1 MKNHQKPNVLF
12 FFSDQH
18 SMHHIGAY
26 GGDIV
31 RTPTLDRLA
40 DDGYRFDNCYCQSPL
55 CVPSRSS
62 LFAGKY
68 VRNILT
74 YENDCILDT
83 SRHIPFPKLVSNEG
97 YRSCVIGKQHIN
109 GEQFMGFKQRPYGD
123 YYGQGHQ
130 PDPYRDADERQGK
143 SGLGEV
149 RNGGYFELSGPTG
162 IPEFQISE
170 HIISYEAVKWLQEH
184 KELHLDEPFFL
195 MLNFPKPHW
204 PYNPPAGYF
213 DLYKD
218 AVHTEELD
226 ESLWEK
232 DVPYIQN
239 LRKQWGVTSGNK
251 ADMDKALAA
260 YLGCIT
266 HIDALMGSIIE
277 SLEYLGFAENTMIV
291 YSTDHGDMAGEHNLW
306 QKGCFY
312 EGSAGVPLIIK
323 MPKDYPGG
331 KHIEENVGL
340 LDLYPTFCDV
350 CGVGETESLELEG
363 RSLLSLIE
371 GSGDSGRDAVFSE
384 IGWRTFAGDAGCMV
398 KKGNLKYN
406 YYLES
411 GHEMYDLEDDP
422 DERNNLI
429 GNTEYADTEAELR
442 KLAEE
447 FFEPQEFNRRYA
459 SQLRFHQQKFRHTYS
474 NQYVLSDGTIIDA
487 RP

>member
-1 MKNHQKPNVLF
+1 MKNKSKPNVLF

-18 SMHHIGAY
+18 SVHHIGAY
-26 GGDIV
+26 GAETV

-40 DDGYRFDNCYCQSPL
+40 GEGYRFDNCYCQSPL

-62 LFAGKY
+62 LFSGKY
-68 VRNILT
+68 VKDILT

-83 SRHIPFPKLVSNEG
+83 SRHVPFPKLLSAAG

-149 RNGGYFELSGPTG
+149 RNGGYFELAGPSG
-162 IPEFQISE
+162 IPEFQISDN
-170 HIISYEAVKWLQEH
+170 IISYEAVKWMQEH
-184 KELHLDEPFFL
+184 KELHEEEPFFL

-204 PYNPPAGYF
+204 PYNPPSCYY

-218 AVHTEELD
+218 AVHNEALD
-226 ESLWEK
+226 ESLWET

-239 LRKQWGVTSGNK
+239 LRKQWGVTSGKK

-277 SLEYLGFAENTMIV
+277 SLEYLGFSEDTMIV

-323 MPKDYPGG
+323 MPGDYPGG
-331 KHIEENVGL
+331 KTIEANTGL
-340 LDLYPTFCDV
+340 IDLYPTFLDI
-350 CGVGETESLELEG
+350 CGIDADGDDELG
-363 RSLLSLIE
+363 GISLLPLIE
-371 GSGDSGRDAVFSE
+371 GSGSPDRDTVFSE

-411 GHEMYDLEDDP
+411 AHELYDLDHDP

-429 GNTEYADTEAELR
+429 GSAEYAEAEKDL
-442 KLAEE
+442 KKTVID
-447 FFEPQEFNRRYA
+447 FFEPDRFDFRYS
-459 SQLRFHQQKFRHTYS
+459 SQLRFQQQKFRHTYS
-474 NQYVLSDGTIIDA
+474 NQYLLNNGTIIDA